1 MNFSTFK
8 KWIVRNLEVG
18 NRQVTICVW
27 YLLFLM
33 VSTRKHTLR
42 EASRFSGIH
51 KSQFSR
57 WLGSHSDL
65 AVHNLKE
72 LSKRQAKQF
81 YQVALL
87 SKGEL
92 PWSIFLLIDSTIHSR
107 STRHTDNAQ
116 RFNHGKGFVIG
127 HQWTNMVLVIG
138 DMLIPMAPIPFYT
151 KKYCR
156 KHQLD
161 YRTEN
166 EAVVEYIRSINLEDY
181 VGPHQSYQVMVL
193 ADSGYDD
200 KHIQQAIQ
208 EKKWAYVIALKK
220 TRGVRSETSHA
231 TMPLAKGWSQV
242 EAFFKNHRRVKWVTV
257 RVPTSNPKKKR
268 MEFRLRQITA
278 YLRHVGKVQLIC
290 SEFKK
295 RPKGRRKYLACNDL
309 KATPRQ
315 ILMAYRLRWKIEIF
329 HKEVKMFPGFQDV
342 ASKRFDSVIAHV
354 HWVYCAYILLRA
366 LPPPGDKAMN
376 SVAEKQIYVKTIL
389 QGKERARVIQLLTQF
404 NGPERYKQELRAAQ
418 DALDIPHYRFSAIG

>member
-1 MNFSTFK
+1 
-8 KWIVRNLEVG
+8 
-18 NRQVTICVW
+18 
-27 YLLFLM
+27 
-33 VSTRKHTLR
+33 
-42 EASRFSGIH
+42 
-51 KSQFSR
+51 
-57 WLGSHSDL
+57 
-65 AVHNLKE
+65 
-72 LSKRQAKQF
+72 
-81 YQVALL
+81 
-87 SKGEL
+87 
-92 PWSIFLLIDSTIHSR
+92 
-107 STRHTDNAQ
+107 
-116 RFNHGKGFVIG
+116 
-127 HQWTNMVLVIG
+127 MVLVIG

-156 KHQLD
+156 EHQLD
-161 YRTEN
+161 YRTED

-268 MEFRLRQITA
+268 MEFRLRQIMA

>member
-1 MNFSTFK
+1 MTFSNFK
-8 KWIVRNLEVG
+8 KWIMGNLEVG
-18 NRQVTICVW
+18 NRQMAICIW

-33 VSTRKHTLR
+33 VSTRKHTLT
-42 EASRFSGIH
+42 EASKFSQIN

-57 WLGSHSDL
+57 WLGNHCNL
-65 AVHNLKE
+65 AVYNLKE

-81 YQVALL
+81 RGLAQL
-87 SKGEL
+87 SGRNLL
-92 PWSIFLLIDSTIHSR
+92 PWSIFLLIDSTIHNR

-127 HQWTNMVLVIG
+127 HQWTHVVLVIG
-138 DMLIPMAPIPFYT
+138 DMLIPLAPIPFYS

-156 KHQLD
+156 EHKLV

-166 EAVVEYIRSINLEDY
+166 DAVVEYISDLNLEDY
-181 VGPHQSYQVMVL
+181 VGPHQPHEVMVL

-200 KHIQQAIQ
+200 KKIQQAI
-208 EKKWAYVIALKK
+208 ENKKWAYVVALKK
-220 TRGVRSETSHA
+220 TRGVRSENTNA
-231 TMPLAKGWSQV
+231 TMPLAKGWSGV
-242 EAFFKNHRRVKWVTV
+242 EAFFKAHRRVKWVTV
-257 RVPTSNPKKKR
+257 RVPASNPKKQR

-278 YLRHVGKVQLIC
+278 YLHHVGKVQLIC
-290 SEFKK
+290 SEYKK

-329 HKEVKMFPGFQDV
+329 HKEIKMFLGFQEV
-342 ASKRFDSVIAHV
+342 ASKHFDSVMAHV

-366 LPPPGDKAMN
+366 SLPPGRP
-376 SVAEKQIYVKTIL
+376 
-389 QGKERARVIQLLTQF
+389 
-404 NGPERYKQELRAAQ
+404 P
-418 DALDIPHYRFSAIG
+418 